1 LNLFFK
7 LEFIRKFILVD
18 PVTISID
25 LTVHYFNLEFD
36 VTFLSQYV
44 SFISIGIIVVT
55 SIRGLLITLTKV
67 RENEIIRIKYIT
79 FFFISFF
86 ILYQVVVQQM

>member
-1 LNLFFK
+1 MNLFFK

-18 PVTISID
+18 PVTIGID

-36 VTFLSQYV
+36 VTFWSQYV
-44 SFISIGIIVVT
+44 SFLSIGIIVVT

-67 RENEIIRIKYIT
+67 RAGNNHNN
-79 FFFISFF
+79 ISFSISF
-86 ILYQVVVQQM
+86 SILYQVVVQQM